1 MKLLPPPGPA
11 RNQQLVLFGIAVVLL
26 AGVLWYMQGPQAIP
40 AAASSNSAAPAVPAL
55 QTLKL
60 PEPLKLATLEAVPD
74 RSEVGRNPFGF
85 GARPAP
91 PAPPVSL
98 PPPRPA
104 PPPAPVLPPVP
115 QGPPPIALKLIGLMQ
130 HEGRSRVI
138 LKDPASG
145 AVYQGFEGDVVDG
158 RFRVIKIGLQSVVV
172 SYVDGSGQRTIPI
185 GG

>member
-1 MKLLPPPGPA
+1 MKLLPPPGRA
-11 RNQQLVLFGIAVVLL
+11 RNQQLALLGGVLALL
-26 AGVLWYMQGPQAIP
+26 AAVLWYSLRPQAIP
-40 AAASSNSAAPAVPAL
+40 ALASSNSPAPAVPAL

-60 PEPLKLATLEAVPD
+60 PEPLKLETLEAVAE
-74 RSEVGRNPFGF
+74 RTEVGRNPFGF
-85 GARPAP
+85 GVRPAP
-91 PAPPVSL
+91 PPPPVSL

-104 PPPAPVLPPVP
+104 PPPAPLPPPVP

-130 HEGRSRVI
+130 HDGRSRAI